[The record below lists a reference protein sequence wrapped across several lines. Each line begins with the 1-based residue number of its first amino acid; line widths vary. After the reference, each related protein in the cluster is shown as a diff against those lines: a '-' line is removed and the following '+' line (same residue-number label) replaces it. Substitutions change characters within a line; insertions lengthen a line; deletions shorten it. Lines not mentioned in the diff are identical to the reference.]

1 VQIID
6 KEKKA
11 AISAEIKQGL
21 LKQMDGSGDI
31 SDGLR
36 SLRVDS
42 FEVDGREL
50 NLSFF
55 YFFFSRSFCLR
66 FGFSRETSS

>member
-1 VQIID
+1 MQIID

-11 AISAEIKQGL
+11 AMSSEIKQGL
-21 LKQMDGSGDI
+21 VKQMDGSGDI
-31 SDGLR
+31 SEGMR

-50 NLSFF
+50 AFPPFLL
-55 YFFFSRSFCLR
+55 LR
-66 FGFSRETSS
+66 FASASLSSSTF